1 MGLTLKGSAVLVWSL
16 GLHPVGHLINTSGK
30 MRAQVYVVSSVEP
43 VRLQAVAFWT
53 SRDVQ
58 HHWDSTGP
66 HGKVCLSSALWK
78 DTESV
83 KFYQKSKQEI
93 KRDRKSNL
101 AWFHQ
106 HHVILGS
113 NLMTFT
119 LFKNIEFFFHLRQ
132 RLESKSGDLCVAFK
146 TFLFYLFITLSLKMF
161 PLSLGLCED
170 SSFINLIIRIIFIGR
185 TCTYTPT

>member
-119 LFKNIEFFFHLRQ
+119 FKNIEFFFT
-132 RLESKSGDLCVAFK
+132 SGNVWKVSLVTSAWLLK
-146 TFLFYLFITLSLKMF
+146 LFYFIYLLLLVWKCF
-161 PLSLGLCED
+161 PFHWVYVRIHPL
-170 SSFINLIIRIIFIGR
+170 LIS
-185 TCTYTPT
+185 

>member
-58 HHWDSTGP
+58 HHWLYRTSREGLFIIGVVKG
-66 HGKVCLSSALWK
+66 HRVCKVLPEKQTKNKKGSEIEPCVVSSAPRDFRLQFN
-78 DTESV
+78 DV
-83 KFYQKSKQEI
+83 YVVQKYWI
-93 KRDRKSNL
+93 
-101 AWFHQ
+101 
-106 HHVILGS
+106 
-113 NLMTFT
+113 
-119 LFKNIEFFFHLRQ
+119 FFHLRQ

>member
-43 VRLQAVAFWT
+43 VRLQAVAFWN

-119 LFKNIEFFFHLRQ
+119 LFKNIEFFFT
-132 RLESKSGDLCVAFK
+132 SGNVWKVSLVTSAWLLK
-146 TFLFYLFITLSLKMF
+146 LFYFIYLLLLVWKCF
-161 PLSLGLCED
+161 PFHWVYVRIHPL
-170 SSFINLIIRIIFIGR
+170 LIS
-185 TCTYTPT
+185 

>member
-58 HHWDSTGP
+58 HHWDAG
-66 HGKVCLSSALWK
+66 HHVCLSSALWK

-119 LFKNIEFFFHLRQ
+119 LFKNIEFFFT
-132 RLESKSGDLCVAFK
+132 SGNVWKVSLVTSAWLLK
-146 TFLFYLFITLSLKMF
+146 LFYFIYLLLLVWKCF
-161 PLSLGLCED
+161 PFHWVYVRIHPL
-170 SSFINLIIRIIFIGR
+170 LIS
-185 TCTYTPT
+185 